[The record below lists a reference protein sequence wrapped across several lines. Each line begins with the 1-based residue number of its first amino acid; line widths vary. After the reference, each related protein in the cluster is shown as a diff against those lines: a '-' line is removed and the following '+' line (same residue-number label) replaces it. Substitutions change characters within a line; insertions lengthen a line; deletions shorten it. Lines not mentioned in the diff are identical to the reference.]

1 MMRTKIIMAVAFA
14 CVLVHMAW
22 GQQDSFWN
30 VESRLI
36 INGET
41 REELIRWTEQIGGY
55 AVLDSRNA
63 VELRIPV
70 EQLEE
75 LPSALEAYSNRV
87 LSYDL
92 FSREIGAEIRQARA
106 AIASR
111 EETLARNLEFLDDA
125 DVTGTLALE
134 REIASL
140 ISEIEG
146 YKGRLRVLEN
156 QRRFA
161 SLSLLLTAPAPRAPG
176 SGESSFPWLERIDF
190 YGFMGGNQRSSR
202 GFSMEL
208 PEGFAAPG
216 GIFTP
221 WEAVS
226 PEGFRARI
234 YREQNE
240 PRQDLE
246 FWVAAYSHHMDQS
259 GYLSYD
265 EAQFIEAEGGRA
277 YVAEWLVPYAGESY
291 LYAHVIMVRG
301 RNIAVVELAGPEALY
316 RNYRDAL
323 IEAVATL
330 R

>member
-176 SGESSFPWLERIDF
+176 SGESSFPGWNGLIFIDSW
-190 YGFMGGNQRSSR
+190 GAIS
-202 GFSMEL
+202 
-208 PEGFAAPG
+208 AAPG
-216 GIFTP
+216 GSP
-221 WEAVS
+221 WSFPRASPLPAVS
-226 PEGFRARI
+226 SPPGKR
-234 YREQNE
+234 
-240 PRQDLE
+240 
-246 FWVAAYSHHMDQS
+246 
-259 GYLSYD
+259 
-265 EAQFIEAEGGRA
+265 
-277 YVAEWLVPYAGESY
+277 
-291 LYAHVIMVRG
+291 
-301 RNIAVVELAGPEALY
+301 
-316 RNYRDAL
+316 
-323 IEAVATL
+323 
-330 R
+330 